1 MPEPTIARTVFMSY
15 LRFVVASTLMLTLAM
30 PSYPD
35 EAKAAYKRGLR
46 AQSHKQYDAAYESFQ
61 QAYALKSKEPKYMT
75 AYLRSRAYAA
85 AQHVANGMKL
95 RDDLKLQEALTEFQ
109 RAVEIDSTNFV
120 AAQEVRRTAALLKKQ
135 TEPAALAPNPESP
148 LAKLAAEAEGPADLQ
163 PYPDNP
169 ITLRMTT
176 TADNVYRTL
185 GKLGGINVL
194 FDLDYKPQRIAIE
207 LNEVMLREALGMIAL
222 QSKTFWRPISPKAI
236 FVASEGKRKEFE
248 PNVMTTFYLRNAS
261 TPPELQEVVAT
272 LKGILEINRIQ
283 VNPTRSSITVR
294 GTPDQL
300 VLAEKLISDADKAKA
315 EVVIDIAVMQVSRD
329 RLNTWGTTVPTST
342 SVSPQSSG
350 TTGSTSPTVKIG
362 SVNGTNLVV
371 PIPSASFTLLMSD
384 SNTKI
389 LQKPQ
394 LRALDNEK
402 ATLKI
407 GDRVPIATGS
417 FTPGIGAG
425 GISPLVNT
433 QFQYLDVGVN
443 IDITPH
449 IHSDHEVT
457 LKMVLEISSV
467 TGSQNIG
474 GINQPVIGQRRIEH
488 ETRLED
494 GDVNLVGG
502 ILEDSETRSL
512 SGYPWLTKIPILK
525 YLFGQENKDHREN
538 EIVFAITPHIVRAE
552 EITDENLRLLDVGT
566 SSSIGL
572 RYRES
577 KPAKS
582 KDSQSPPTA
591 PSPAQSRERRQPKGH
606 ADPSTNSPS
615 LGSRAGPPI
624 AKDRLE
630 RVVTKLFSSSGILVF
645 PTTDGVRV
653 NPQQGS
659 LRAKVQRGRNRDVSS
674 KPVLSFGEGQFESEI
689 PDRVAE
695 LETRFLVTS
704 LPHVPATGREF
715 NESGPGLNPAQRIDA
730 KCPADGISNKPGRL
744 FTT

>member
-61 QAYALKSKEPKYMT
+61 QAYALKPKEPKYMT

-135 TEPAALAPNPESP
+135 TEPGALAPKPESP
-148 LAKLAAEAEGPADLQ
+148 LAKLAAEAEGPADLE

-704 LPHVPATGREF
+704 QPHVPATGREF

-744 FTT
+744 FTP

>member
-1 MPEPTIARTVFMSY
+1 MSY

-35 EAKAAYKRGLR
+35 EAKVAYKRGLR

-135 TEPAALAPNPESP
+135 TEPGALAPNPESP

-704 LPHVPATGREF
+704 QPHVPATGREF

-744 FTT
+744 FTP

>member
-75 AYLRSRAYAA
+75 AYVRSRAYAA

-135 TEPAALAPNPESP
+135 TEPGALAPNPESP

-704 LPHVPATGREF
+704 QPHVPATGREF

>member
-135 TEPAALAPNPESP
+135 TEPGALAPNPESP

-704 LPHVPATGREF
+704 QPHVPATGREF